1 MAKSPPVRSY
11 PIPTRKHPPYRPI
24 PILPR
29 RRAWYQ
35 MPDAIAGLVL
45 LGLVLCLA
53 ALGPVLTG
61 CDPNAIHAETRLQ
74 GPTSQYWLGTDQFGR
89 DVMCRTFY
97 GGRVSLP
104 VGLLAVV
111 TALLPGLWLGL
122 IAGYQGGWVDALVV
136 RVTDIMLAF
145 PSILLA
151 LLIIA
156 WLGAGVQNAM
166 IAVGLAAMPRYI
178 RVVRANTARLERAW
192 FVRAA
197 RIVGCTD
204 TRILMRHI
212 LPNVLPAIIALA
224 ALDIGWAILS
234 GAALSFLGLGA
245 QPPMA
250 EWGAMIDQGRGF
262 LRQAPWIVLVPG
274 AMMTITVLAVNLMG
288 DGLRD
293 ALDPRIR

>member
-1 MAKSPPVRSY
+1 MRKSPPVRSY
-11 PIPTRKHPPYRPI
+11 PIPTRKYPPYRPI
-24 PILPR
+24 PVLPG

-53 ALGPVLTG
+53 ILGPVLTR
-61 CDPNAIHAETRLQ
+61 CEPNAIHAKTRLQ
-74 GPTSQYWLGTDQFGR
+74 GPTSEYPLGTDQFGR

-104 VGLLAVV
+104 VGLLAVA
-111 TALLPGLWLGL
+111 TAVLPGLWLGL
-122 IAGYQGGWVDALVV
+122 IAGYQGGWVDVLVV
-136 RVTDIMLAF
+136 RFTDITLAF

-156 WLGAGVQNAM
+156 WLGTGIQNAM

-178 RVVRANTARLERAW
+178 RVVRANAARLERAW

-197 RIVGCTD
+197 RIVGCTN
-204 TRILMRHI
+204 TRILIRHI

-224 ALDIGWAILS
+224 TLDIGWAILS

-262 LRQAPWIVLVPG
+262 LRQAPWIVLAPG
-274 AMMTITVLAVNLMG
+274 VMMTVTVLAVNLIG

>member
-1 MAKSPPVRSY
+1 MRKSPPVRSY
-11 PIPTRKHPPYRPI
+11 PIPTRKYPPYRPI
-24 PILPR
+24 PVLPG

-53 ALGPVLTG
+53 ILGPVLTR
-61 CDPNAIHAETRLQ
+61 CEPNAIHAKTRLQ
-74 GPTSQYWLGTDQFGR
+74 GPTSEHPLGTDQFGR

-104 VGLLAVV
+104 VGLLAVA
-111 TALLPGLWLGL
+111 TAVLPGLWLGL
-122 IAGYQGGWVDALVV
+122 IAGYQGGWVDVLVV
-136 RVTDIMLAF
+136 RFTDITLAF

-156 WLGAGVQNAM
+156 WLGTGIQNAM

-178 RVVRANTARLERAW
+178 RVVRANAARLERAW

-197 RIVGCTD
+197 RIVGCTN
-204 TRILMRHI
+204 TRILIRHI

-224 ALDIGWAILS
+224 TLDIGWAILS

-262 LRQAPWIVLVPG
+262 LRQAPWIVLAPG
-274 AMMTITVLAVNLMG
+274 VMMTVTVLAVNLIG

>member
-1 MAKSPPVRSY
+1 MAKSPHVRDY

-35 MPDAIAGLVL
+35 MPDAIAGLL
-45 LGLVLCLA
+45 LFALVLCLA
-53 ALGPVLTG
+53 LLGPVVTG
-61 CDPNAIHAETRLQ
+61 CDPNAIHAETQLQ
-74 GPTSQYWLGTDQFGR
+74 GPTSTYWLGTDQFGR

-111 TALLPGLWLGL
+111 TAVLPGLWLGL

-136 RVTDIMLAF
+136 RFTDIMLAF

-156 WLGAGVQNAM
+156 WLGTGVQNAM
-166 IAVGLAAMPRYI
+166 LAVGLAAMPRYI

-197 RIVGCTD
+197 RIVGCTN
-204 TRILMRHI
+204 TRILIRHI
-212 LPNVLPAIIALA
+212 LPNVLPSIIALA
-224 ALDIGWAILS
+224 TLDIGWAILS